1 MAIKVDLTERAKQDI
16 AHIFEYYQFKAGL
29 KVAKQEVSKI
39 LKRIKILNNFPFA
52 GQKEENEKT
61 KDFDCR
67 YLVQGNHKIL
77 YEVEEKQINVLTIFN
92 TSQHPNKMSI

>member
-52 GQKEENEKT
+52 
-61 KDFDCR
+61 
-67 YLVQGNHKIL
+67 
-77 YEVEEKQINVLTIFN
+77 
-92 TSQHPNKMSI
+92 